1 MSDKMKCKTFDP
13 FDEDGLYKAIIK
25 DDMIKCVKYVME
37 CYYGTEERDFII
49 NFMVLV
55 FNEHER

>member
-1 MSDKMKCKTFDP
+1 MKCKTFDP

-25 DDMIKCVKYVME
+25 DDMIECVKYVME